1 MSDEGFGGPS
11 REDHLR
17 RSSSSVRY
25 RRQTDASVFMAQLPS
40 LQERVAPA
48 TRSSGLLGECPRAVV
63 FVDRQNF
70 VLPERLVSTTRR
82 SGRSHAAQLN

>member
-1 MSDEGFGGPS
+1 MSDEGFGGTS

-25 RRQTDASVFMAQLPS
+25 RRQTDASVFMAQLSS

-48 TRSSGLLGECPRAVV
+48 TRSSGRLGECPRAMV
-63 FVDRQNF
+63 FVDRQDF
-70 VLPERLVSTTRR
+70 VLRSDLSRLPVGVDVRTP
-82 SGRSHAAQLN
+82 LN

>member
-1 MSDEGFGGPS
+1 MSDEGFGGTS

-25 RRQTDASVFMAQLPS
+25 SPQTDASGFMAQRPS

-48 TRSSGLLGECPRAVV
+48 TRSSGLLGECPSTVV
-63 FVDRQNF
+63 FVDRQEF
-70 VLPERLVSTTRR
+70 RLLSKLSRLRV
-82 SGRSHAAQLN
+82 GADVCAPLN